1 VTSQDLRRLAIALA
15 CSIAIH
21 EIAAALIPRTAGP
34 SQERETVTHVTIA
47 RVQRRVP
54 SPTPKPTP
62 TPPPPRLIV
71 RAQVAA
77 GAHAHVEPVKHA
89 GARRPTPPKVQFET
103 PAAALPT
110 GGQGAGAQ
118 RGSAA
123 GSTSAQEGAGN
134 GTGAAGPGNGGNLC
148 GAVDFQS
155 TGIAT
160 YDPETETYDRSN
172 IVATVYYADGTS
184 ERIPLDWTWQWK
196 SEDDDPFNT
205 DQDAPMLF
213 QFPPAGKIAGE
224 PPAIQYIIAHT
235 TRDGR
240 TKLTDRCPNIPPPP
254 PTPHESPA
262 AAPVNDPPER
272 GG

>member
-1 VTSQDLRRLAIALA
+1 MTSQDLRRLAIALA

-21 EIAAALIPRTAGP
+21 EIAVALIPRPAAP
-34 SQERETVTHVTIA
+34 SQERETVSHVTIA
-47 RVQRRVP
+47 QVRRRRP
-54 SPTPKPTP
+54 PPTPKPTP
-62 TPPPPRLIV
+62 TPPPPHAV
-71 RAQVAA
+71 VHAPQPA
-77 GAHAHVEPVKHA
+77 GARAHVEPIKHA
-89 GARRPTPPKVQFET
+89 GARRPTPPKLRVAT

-110 GGQGAGAQ
+110 GGEGAGAQ
-118 RGSAA
+118 RGTGA
-123 GSTSAQEGAGN
+123 GSTSAQEGSGTGSGVAGAGN
-134 GTGAAGPGNGGNLC
+134 GALC

-155 TGIAT
+155 TGVAT
-160 YDPETETYDRSN
+160 YDAATGTYERSN

-184 ERIPLDWTWQWK
+184 ERIPLDWTWRWK

-205 DQDAPMLF
+205 DEDAPMLF
-213 QFPPAGKIAGE
+213 QFPPADKLAGE

-254 PTPHESPA
+254 PTPRESPA

-272 GG
+272 DG